1 MRISPC
7 TFGTQTETR
16 RQISVSIPDDETSVK
31 AEDIPLQILYEDSD
45 MMAVNK
51 PAGMVT
57 HPAKGHAHGTLANAV
72 VHKLQHSRTK
82 QTKSNRMGLVH
93 RLDKDTS
100 GVLLIGKNREAAEKL
115 AQQFKD
121 RTISKVYR
129 AIVQGKVTPKRGRIV
144 GSLGRD
150 FDSGKIAVKT
160 SGRYSETLFK
170 VLGNFGEYSYLE
182 VYPRTGRT
190 HQIRVHLS
198 QIGHPVMGDTCTE
211 KVRSGKAP
219 DAPRLSIEFAHP
231 RTSRRKTVSALRIS

>member
-1 MRISPC
+1 
-7 TFGTQTETR
+7 
-16 RQISVSIPDDETSVK
+16 
-31 AEDIPLQILYEDSD
+31 